1 MAVLNQAKITS
12 KVTTS
17 SGQQDVTT
25 TSNIQRTNNADTDI
39 VITKSASKDLLAPN
53 DIVTITTV
61 ITNNTDINLE
71 SIKVTDTISDGA
83 KFVEGTVEVGGMVF
97 PYYNIIDGFTMPI
110 TIGGSGNEARF
121 FFNIQVDEYVN
132 TDKITD
138 VSQFSVKMGSQQ
150 LTLTSPTLEMDVL
163 TNEIYLLKE
172 ADKIA
177 VQSGDTLTYTIT
189 ISNDGIYD
197 NTDIF
202 FTDEIPDTV
211 TLVENSV
218 KIDGVTYDGYDPS
231 VGFKLNDLPASGSM
245 TVEFMV
251 IIK

>member
-17 SGQQDVTT
+17 SGQQDVTA

-39 VITKSASKDLLAPN
+39 VITKSASKDLLAPK

-61 ITNNTDINLE
+61 ITNNTDVNLE
-71 SIKVTDTISDGA
+71 SIKVTDTISEGA
-83 KFVEGTVEVGGMVF
+83 KFVEGTVELGGMTF
-97 PYYNIIDGFTMPI
+97 PNYNIINGVTLPI

-121 FFNIQVDEYVN
+121 SFNIQVDEYVN

-150 LTLTSPTLEMDVL
+150 LSLTSPTLEMNVL

-211 TLVENSV
+211 TFVENSV

-231 VGFKLNDLPASGSM
+231 VGFKLSDLPSGGSI

>member
-12 KVTTS
+12 KVSTS
-17 SGQQDVTT
+17 SGQQDVTA
-25 TSNIQRTNNADTDI
+25 TSNIQRTNNVDTDV

-53 DIVTITTV
+53 DVVTITTV
-61 ITNNTDINLE
+61 ITNNMDVNLE
-71 SIKVTDTISDGA
+71 SIKVTDTISEGA
-83 KFVEGTVEVGGMVF
+83 KFVEGTVELGGMTF
-97 PYYNIIDGFTMPI
+97 PNYNIVNGFTLPI

-121 FFNIQVDEYVN
+121 LFNIQVDDYVN
-132 TDKITD
+132 VDKITD

-150 LTLTSPTLEMDVL
+150 LSITSPTLEMNVL

-172 ADKIA
+172 ADRIA
-177 VQSGDTLTYTIT
+177 VQSGDMLTYTIT
-189 ISNDGIYD
+189 ISNDGTYD

-211 TLVENSV
+211 TFVENSV
-218 KIDGVTYDGYDPS
+218 KIDGVIYDGYDPS
-231 VGFKLNDLPASGSM
+231 VGFKLNDLPAGDSV
-245 TVEFMV
+245 TVEFRV